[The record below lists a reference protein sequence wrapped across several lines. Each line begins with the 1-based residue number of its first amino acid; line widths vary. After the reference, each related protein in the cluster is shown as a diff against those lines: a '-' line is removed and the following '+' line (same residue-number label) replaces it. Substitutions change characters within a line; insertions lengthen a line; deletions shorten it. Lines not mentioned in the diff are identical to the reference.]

1 MRKPSALL
9 LPAGLIL
16 AMVLI
21 SGCTAL
27 GGLFGG
33 DVINVQQSIVQ
44 NGVQDVVIVKDILT
58 IPKSPLLPD
67 QQLSL
72 SFILENKDKLKNVEN
87 VRIDLFNAPTM
98 RNAGGTT
105 LCNLYVASGY
115 SSTIQSIG
123 SGYEM
128 DTCNNDNDCGA
139 GFACNPSGIG
149 CSCTSSTLRPGSC
162 PNSRNQIA
170 QTSNQRY
177 CIPDQCGA
185 EGCIILPGEEKPIT
199 FTLMTPSSNDIKNIK
214 TDTKLDFKAT
224 YEFDGSLNYIVSA
237 ISTDEIV
244 KRQRSGDKANL
255 FTTKSYG
262 SGPVQIDVELQGAP
276 YILSGSS
283 PISTGQPET
292 VMFFTIKN
300 RGSGTLV
307 NSQIDSDQ
315 MQIIFPPELEVVN
328 GKYSEQFSCT
338 DNGQNTVCKNTG
350 SVDSTGKK
358 VSDGVIPLYRDQSRS
373 SLRFTVKLKQPLNEP
388 FRSFQITS
396 TVTYNYELRNSVAM
410 TINPFQNV

>member
-16 AMVLI
+16 VMVLI

-44 NGVQDVVIVKDILT
+44 NGVQDVIVVKDILT

-72 SFILENKDKLKNVEN
+72 SFILENKDKLKDVKN
-87 VRIDLFNAPTM
+87 VRIDMFNAPTM
-98 RNAGGTT
+98 RNSGGTT

-115 SSTIQSIG
+115 TQCDINIG
-123 SGYEM
+123 
-128 DTCNNDNDCGA
+128 TCLPQETLA
-139 GFACNPSGIG
+139 GVQAP
-149 CSCTSSTLRPGSC
+149 P
-162 PNSRNQIA
+162 Q
-170 QTSNQRY
+170 QRY

-185 EGCIILPGEEKPIT
+185 EGCVILPGEEKPIT

-276 YILSGSS
+276 YILSGGNT
-283 PISTGQPET
+283 PISTSQPET

-307 NSQIDSDQ
+307 NSQIDSNQ

-350 SVDSTGKK
+350 NVDSTGKK

>member
-1 MRKPSALL
+1 MNSKKIYIPLALFVL
-9 LPAGLIL
+9 
-16 AMVLI
+16 VLI
-21 SGCTAL
+21 SGCAGL
-27 GGLFGG
+27 GSIFGG
-33 DVINVQQSIVQ
+33 DVINIQQTVVQ
-44 NGVQDVVIVKDILT
+44 NGVQDVVVVKDILT

-67 QQLSL
+67 QQLTL
-72 SFILENKDKLKNVEN
+72 SFIVENKDKLKDVKN

-98 RNAGGTT
+98 RNSAGT

-115 SSTIQSIG
+115 TYCDVNIG
-123 SGYEM
+123 
-128 DTCNNDNDCGA
+128 TCLPQETRQGA
-139 GFACNPSGIG
+139 QAPA
-149 CSCTSSTLRPGSC
+149 P
-162 PNSRNQIA
+162 
-170 QTSNQRY
+170 QRY

-214 TDTKLDFKAT
+214 TDTKLNFKAT

-283 PISTGQPET
+283 GPISTSQPET

-307 NSQIDSDQ
+307 NSQIDSNQ
-315 MQIIFPPELEVVN
+315 MQIVFPPELEV
-328 GKYSEQFSCT
+328 
-338 DNGQNTVCKNTG
+338 
-350 SVDSTGKK
+350 
-358 VSDGVIPLYRDQSRS
+358 
-373 SLRFTVKLKQPLNEP
+373 
-388 FRSFQITS
+388 
-396 TVTYNYELRNSVAM
+396 
-410 TINPFQNV
+410 